1 MIEFDGSSQLP
12 ITKSKEV
19 SMFRRQTLVLLLF
32 FVLFA
37 TPALTEG
44 INIAFVDATK
54 IFDEFPETEKA
65 TQALNEEVKAKRE
78 EIDKLQSEIE
88 RLQEKLA
95 TNPLLREEERMKQQE
110 AVNMKK
116 QKLAMVAEEARK
128 GLVEK
133 EQALTKRIIDKIT
146 KTIEAIAKEK
156 GIDLVVEK
164 NSIVYGNERLDITK
178 EVIERLGK

>member
-1 MIEFDGSSQLP
+1 
-12 ITKSKEV
+12 
-19 SMFRRQTLVLLLF
+19 MFKRFFLAVLMFFALL
-32 FVLFA
+32 A

-44 INIAFVDATK
+44 IKIAFVDATK

-88 RLQEKLA
+88 RMEEKLA
-95 TNPLLREEERMKQQE
+95 TNPLLKEEERTKRQE
-110 AVNMKK
+110 AIGAKK
-116 QKLAMVAEEARK
+116 QELATVAEEARK
-128 GLVEK
+128 TLAER
-133 EQALTKRIIDKIT
+133 EQVLTKSIIDKIA

-178 EVIERLGK
+178 EVIERLK

>member
-1 MIEFDGSSQLP
+1 
-12 ITKSKEV
+12 
-19 SMFRRQTLVLLLF
+19 MFRRFFLVLLLF
-32 FVLFA
+32 FALLA

-44 INIAFVDATK
+44 IKIAFVDATK

-65 TQALNEEVKAKRE
+65 TQALNEEVKVKRE
-78 EIDKLQSEIE
+78 KIDQLQSEIE
-88 RLQEKLA
+88 RMQEKLA
-95 TNPLLREEERMKQQE
+95 TNPLLREEERKKQQE
-110 AVNMKK
+110 AIERKK
-116 QKLAMVAEEARK
+116 QELARVAEEARQSL
-128 GLVEK
+128 GEK

-178 EVIERLGK
+178 EVIERLKK